1 MARFTTLYSGSS
13 GNSTVVEEDGKY
25 LLIDMGKSCR
35 MTTNALKDLGLPLEN
50 LQGILVTHEHTD
62 HISGLKVFTKK
73 SPCSIYSSPVTL
85 DVLAVKDQISA
96 NADLKEIGAVQQEI
110 GGFGVTAFST
120 SHDAIDCQ
128 GYRIVTPKGKTFCI
142 ATDLGYLSEDVH
154 KGIAKAD
161 LVALEANYDPTM
173 LKHGPYPQHLKVRI
187 VSARGHLSN
196 QECAK
201 KILQLSQEGCERFCL
216 CHLSHENNTPFVAK
230 QTVSDCLEKGGI
242 EVGQDV
248 LVNVAKRNEV
258 SDWMEF

>member
-13 GNSTVVEEDGKY
+13 GNSAVIEEDGNY
-25 LLIDMGKSCR
+25 LLVDMGKSCR
-35 MTTNALKDLGLPLEN
+35 MTTSAIKDLGLSLDN

-62 HISGLKVFTKK
+62 HVSGLKVFTKK
-73 SPCSIYSSPVTL
+73 SPCAIYSSPSTL
-85 DVLAVKDQISA
+85 DIITVKDQIAA
-96 NADLKEIGAVQQEI
+96 NAELKEIGKTQQEI

-142 ATDLGYLSEDVH
+142 ATDLGYLSDEVH
-154 KGIAKAD
+154 SGIVKAD
-161 LVALEANYDPTM
+161 LVALEANYDPMM
-173 LKHGPYPQHLKVRI
+173 LRHGPYPQHLKVRI

-201 KILQLSQEGCERFCL
+201 KIVQLTQEGCDKFCL

-230 QTVSDCLEKGGI
+230 QTVADYLEKADI
-242 EVGQDV
+242 EMGHDV